1 MKNLLAIAIL
11 CIFFTSCEKE
21 QDPFLIT
28 ATNIGKL
35 TKDIKVSQLDSIY
48 SQDSIVNNITGDE
61 FINGGAEI
69 DIYEKGGTYLLHL
82 APSEEFDSTSTI
94 ANIRVID
101 DRYKTEKGL
110 TVKSTFKDIQEFY
123 PISRIENTLSSAV
136 IFIDEIN
143 AYVTID
149 EKQLPSKLQFDTSTK
164 IEASQIPDNAVIK
177 QFWVGWE

>member
-82 APSEEFDSTSTI
+82 APSEEFDS
-94 ANIRVID
+94 IRIID

-149 EKQLPSKLQFDTSTK
+149 KKQLPSKLQFDTSTK